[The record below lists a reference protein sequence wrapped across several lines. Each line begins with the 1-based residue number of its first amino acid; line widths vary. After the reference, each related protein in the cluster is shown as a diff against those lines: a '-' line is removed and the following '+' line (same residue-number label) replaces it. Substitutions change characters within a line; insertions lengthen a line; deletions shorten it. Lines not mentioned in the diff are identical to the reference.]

1 MSLEIDP
8 RRLRETLTAYQR
20 PSHVRSSLE
29 LIVTAA
35 PLLILWISALVLLRL
50 GWAWAGLVL
59 TLPAAASVSGIRPVA
74 VIAPNPMRS

>member
-35 PLLILWISALVLLRL
+35 PLLILWISLLN
-50 GWAWAGLVL
+50 
-59 TLPAAASVSGIRPVA
+59 SS
-74 VIAPNPMRS
+74 